1 MARRV
6 CRVAASATN
15 WDDPMSFILDAL
27 KKSESDRQQRSA
39 PDISNVPTRTVKA
52 TTPRWLWILVGLLA
66 INLVVLTVVLL
77 KPSPLE
83 PAATVTRDPERVVE
97 PPPNHQQAEIVRNKT
112 ATPAVQEK
120 RPPPEPK
127 PEVVRSEPIVNRS
140 TLAAT
145 APQLTFNDLRASG
158 NLSLPDLNIDIH
170 VYSDKPADRF
180 VFINMNQYRENAT
193 LEEGPLLR
201 EITTEG
207 VILEYVGAVFLLPKD

>member
-1 MARRV
+1 
-6 CRVAASATN
+6 
-15 WDDPMSFILDAL
+15 MSFILDAL

-39 PDISNVPTRTVKA
+39 PDISNVPTSTVKA

-77 KPSPLE
+77 KP
-83 PAATVTRDPERVVE
+83 AATVIRGPERVVE
-97 PPPNHQQAEIVRNKT
+97 PPPIHQQAGTMQVPERDKI
-112 ATPAVQEK
+112 ASPAVQEK
-120 RPPPEPK
+120 RPSPESK

-140 TLAAT
+140 TPAAA
-145 APQLTFNDLRASG
+145 APQLTFNDLRANG

-207 VILEYVGAVFLLPKD
+207 VILEYVGTVFLLPKN